1 MAAEPVIEPDYLA
14 LPAHVGGALDALDA
28 GHLRRTDTLTPF

>member
-28 GHLRRTDTLTPF
+28 GHLRRTDTLTAF